1 MNGDPIW
8 TSQEVEA
15 AYPFLKRGWLERKR
29 CSGGGPPFIR
39 AGKKVGYRRSDI
51 EEWLDQNRRTTTSDP
66 GPNAEA
72 APRPP
77 RRLIPERR
85 SERQS
90 DDGAPREL
98 ECAEA
103 SS

>member
-29 CSGGGPPFIR
+29 CSGGGPAFIR

-51 EEWLDQNRRTTTSDP
+51 ERWLDENRRSSTSDP
-66 GPNAEA
+66 GSLPKRTAREREEAVAE
-72 APRPP
+72 
-77 RRLIPERR
+77 
-85 SERQS
+85 
-90 DDGAPREL
+90 
-98 ECAEA
+98 
-103 SS
+103 